1 MSPQTDTATT
11 VSTDAE
17 SRSFP
22 DREASPKA
30 PASDATNR
38 PKTPSH
44 GYGEVRALLDEL
56 VAAFPACFRPHGT
69 PGQPPLKIGIGDDVL
84 ARKPEIDPALLSSAL
99 SVYASGPEYWR
110 SVIGGLP
117 RVDLDGNVT
126 QSVITSE

>member
-1 MSPQTDTATT
+1 
-11 VSTDAE
+11 
-17 SRSFP
+17 
-22 DREASPKA
+22 
-30 PASDATNR
+30 
-38 PKTPSH
+38 
-44 GYGEVRALLDEL
+44 
-56 VAAFPACFRPHGT
+56 ACFRPHGT

-126 QSVITSE
+126 QTVITSEEIAEAKKRLAAFEFKQKAREKSHVELRGLLD